1 MASVAVKHRRSPEH
15 SGGSRLVS
23 AASQAVTLTRIALGE
38 AFFFS
43 ADFHESLGGIEFV
56 LFSEHG
62 FAVY

>member
-1 MASVAVKHRRSPEH
+1 M
-15 SGGSRLVS
+15 S